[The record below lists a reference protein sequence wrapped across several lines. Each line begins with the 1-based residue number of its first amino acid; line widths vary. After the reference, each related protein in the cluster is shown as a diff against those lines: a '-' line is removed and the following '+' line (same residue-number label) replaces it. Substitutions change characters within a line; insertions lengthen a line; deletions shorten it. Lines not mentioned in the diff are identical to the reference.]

1 MNRPKTLEE
10 IKNYRLLSAK
20 KRRHLSPSDQENIL
34 CASHIFVVISSL
46 YRLCLYS
53 SELYVNTDGQPGT
66 ADQLMVCLFK
76 RRDLPLANK
85 LKNVLGEALRPA
97 LQKANLVSVVI
108 LSESGAPFHEF
119 IQSHMSVLKNII
131 MF

>member
-20 KRRHLSPSDQENIL
+20 KRRRLSPSDQENIL
-34 CASHIFVVISSL
+34 CAFDIFVVISSL
-46 YRLCLYS
+46 YRHCLYS
-53 SELYVNTDGQPGT
+53 RELYVNTDGQPGT
-66 ADQLMVCLFK
+66 ADQLMLCLFK

-85 LKNVLGEALRPA
+85 LK
-97 LQKANLVSVVI
+97 
-108 LSESGAPFHEF
+108 
-119 IQSHMSVLKNII
+119 